1 MYTTM
6 FPDGMKFLRSFS
18 CVNGRGNKVLQKYQ
32 SQLDDFYLQGN
43 IDNPESRTNSLG
55 KNYKSQESSNIPH

>member
-55 KNYKSQESSNIPH
+55 KN